1 MNREGGREERGK
13 KEIGFQRPVNRDDYI
28 RAS

>member
-1 MNREGGREERGK
+1 MNREGGRGK
-13 KEIGFQRPVNRDDYI
+13 GRKEIGFQRPVNRDDYI